1 MGGKADA
8 SGGRSPDAE
17 LRGVHHAGT
26 TPGHPQLPAIR
37 ASFAPDDFF
46 RLEQLSVLQTS
57 RYRRASG
64 GSLLQLSIPN
74 EPVAL
79 LRPVHPSPTGFPP
92 YMPRLPLLLPSI

>member
-1 MGGKADA
+1 GEKADA
-8 SGGRSPDAE
+8 SGGRSPDME
-17 LRGVHHAGT
+17 LQGVHHAGT
-26 TPGHPQLPAIR
+26 TPGHTQVPAIR

-46 RLEQLSVLQTS
+46 RLEQSSVLQTS

-79 LRPVHPSPTGFPP
+79 LRRVHASPTGLRD
-92 YMPRLPLLLPSI
+92 YTLRLRVLLQRI